1 MKNKFCFLLISL
13 IFFSPISIAEAWI
26 LEDELPGRKLTENNC
41 SACHED
47 KSLNIASI
55 ETMAMATQREL
66 VAVMTEGKMKEQA
79 KHLSKDEI
87 NQIATYISSTAESSL
102 VKCSRQLTDSD
113 LRLGLNWTSKGNGPL
128 NKRYQKDTNINSSN
142 IKNLKL
148 KWSFRLKGFNARSQ
162 PIAIGNLI
170 LAASKDTL
178 YALDSDTGCAFWAF
192 KSPSEFRVSPA
203 YTKEAGS
210 YVFAVDQ
217 ELITYKLDLLKG
229 ELLWKT
235 QLPRESE
242 WNVSSG
248 SISIVNS
255 HLIVPISTV
264 ETVAP
269 LNPTYEC
276 CTTSGGIVKVDIETG
291 ELIWYHRVEKPSEYV
306 GKVRLTRTKKY
317 APAGS
322 AVWNTPGIDLTSK
335 LVFFG
340 TGQNTQS
347 PASEFSDAII
357 ALDLI
362 TGERVW
368 STQTL
373 AGDAHNVACEVPLAR
388 KWGCPVENGPDFD
401 FGASVI
407 KSFTSNKEEIYLAG
421 QKSGWAFGIKPS
433 NGEIIW
439 KNRVGMG
446 GVLGGIH
453 TGMATDD
460 KRLYVANSD
469 REAGRKYDWD
479 PKPGVYALNIDT
491 GEIIWTFP
499 LDDDC
504 KKRNELVEKEPS
516 YNGRCFKGFSA
527 PPSVGSDVV
536 FAGTLDGRLYGI
548 GKETGKYLWEFDT
561 LRIFKKTVD
570 GSLAFG
576 GSMDIAGPVI
586 TQDQLIVVSGY
597 GTHGQLP
604 GNVLLVF
611 ELDN

>member
-13 IFFSPISIAEAWI
+13 TFFSSITIAEAWV
-26 LEDELPGRKLTENNC
+26 LEDELPGRQLTENNC

-79 KHLSKDEI
+79 RHLSKEEI
-87 NQIATYISSTAESSL
+87 NQIATYISSAEESSL

-113 LRLGLNWTSKGNGPL
+113 LRLGLDWTSKGNGPL
-128 NKRYQKDTNINSSN
+128 NKRYQKNTNINSSN

-170 LAASKDTL
+170 FAASKDTL

-203 YTKEAGS
+203 YDKEAGS

-217 ELITYKLDLLKG
+217 ELITYKLDILKG
-229 ELLWKT
+229 ELVWKT

-242 WNVSSG
+242 WNISSG
-248 SISIVNS
+248 SISIINP
-255 HLIVPISTV
+255 HLIIPISTV

-269 LNPTYEC
+269 LNPAYEC
-276 CTTSGGIVKVDIETG
+276 CTTSGGIAKVDMETG
-291 ELIWYHRVEKPSEYV
+291 ELIWYHRVEKPAEYV

-322 AVWNTPGIDLTSK
+322 AVWNTPGIDLTRN

-357 ALDLI
+357 ALDLT

-373 AGDAHNVACEVPLAR
+373 AGDAHNVACEVPLAK
-388 KWGCPVENGPDFD
+388 KWGCPLENGPDFD

-407 KSFTSNKEEIYLAG
+407 KSFTSNLEEIYLAG
-421 QKSGWAFGIKPS
+421 QKSGRAFGIRPS

-439 KNRVGMG
+439 NNRIGMG

-453 TGMATDD
+453 TGMATDNE
-460 KRLYVANSD
+460 RLYVTNSD
-469 REAGRKYDWD
+469 RDGGRKYDWE

-491 GEIIWTFP
+491 GEVIWTFP

-504 KKRNELVEKEPS
+504 KKRNEVVE
-516 YNGRCFKGFSA
+516 NGKCFKGFSA

-536 FAGTLDGRLYGI
+536 FAGALDGRLYGI

>member
-13 IFFSPISIAEAWI
+13 IFLSPVSFP
-26 LEDELPGRKLTENNC
+26 EDEITGKQLTESNC
-41 SACHED
+41 VACHED
-47 KSLNIASI
+47 KSLNLASI
-55 ETMAMATQREL
+55 ETMALGTQREL

-79 KHLSKDEI
+79 KHLSKAEI
-87 NQIATYISSTAESSL
+87 NKIATYISSTEQTSL
-102 VKCSRQLTDSD
+102 LKCQRQLVESD
-113 LRLGLNWTSKGNGPL
+113 LKSGLNWTSKGNGPL
-128 NKRYQKDTNINSSN
+128 NKRYQKNTNINSSN

-148 KWSFRLKGFNARSQ
+148 KWAFRLKGYDARSQ

-170 LAASKDTL
+170 LVATKDTL
-178 YALDSDTGCAFWAF
+178 YALDSDTGCSFWSF

-203 YTKEAGS
+203 YAKESGP
-210 YVFAVDQ
+210 YVYAVDQ
-217 ELITYKLDLLKG
+217 ELITYKIDLLEGK
-229 ELLWKT
+229 LVWKT
-235 QLPRESE
+235 QLPRESD
-242 WNVSSG
+242 WNLSSG
-248 SISIVNS
+248 SISIVDS
-255 HLIVPISTV
+255 HLIIPISTV
-264 ETVAP
+264 ETIAP
-269 LNPTYEC
+269 LINPIYEC
-276 CTTSGGIVKVDIETG
+276 CTTSGGIAKVDVQTG
-291 ELIWYHRVEKPSEYV
+291 ELIWYHRVEKPAELV
-306 GKVRLTRTKKY
+306 GKVRVIRTKKY

-322 AVWNTPGIDLTSK
+322 AVWNTPGIDLTSN

-340 TGQNTQS
+340 TGQSLQS

-357 ALDLI
+357 ALDLN
-362 TGERVW
+362 TGERAW

-373 AGDAHNVACEVPLAR
+373 AGDAFNMACVLPIAR
-388 KWGCPVENGPDFD
+388 QWGCPVENGPDFD

-421 QKSGWAFGIKPS
+421 QKSGWAFGMKPS

-439 KNRVGMG
+439 KNRIGMG

-460 KRLYVANSD
+460 ERLYVANSD
-469 REAGRKYDWD
+469 RDGGGKYDWD

-504 KKRNELVEKEPS
+504 KKRNEVTDG
-516 YNGRCFKGFSA
+516 NGNCFKGFSA

-536 FAGTLDGRLYGI
+536 FAGALDGRLYGI

-561 LRIFKKTVD
+561 LQFFQTVN
-570 GSLAFG
+570 GTRAFG

-586 TQDQLIVVSGY
+586 TKDQLIVVSGY
-597 GTHGQLP
+597 GTHGQFP

-611 ELDN
+611 ELEN

>member
-13 IFFSPISIAEAWI
+13 IFFSPIAIAEAWI
-26 LEDELPGRKLTENNC
+26 LEEEQPGRKLTENNC

-102 VKCSRQLTDSD
+102 VKCSRQLVDSD

-203 YTKEAGS
+203 YAKESGS

-217 ELITYKLDLLKG
+217 ELITYKLDILKG
-229 ELLWKT
+229 ELVWKT
-235 QLPRESE
+235 QLPRESD
-242 WNVSSG
+242 WNISSG
-248 SISIVNS
+248 SISIVNP
-255 HLIVPISTV
+255 HLIIPISTV

-269 LNPTYEC
+269 LNPAYEC
-276 CTTSGGIVKVDIETG
+276 CTTSGGIAKVDIETG
-291 ELIWYHRVEKPSEYV
+291 EVIWYYRVEKPAEYV
-306 GKVRLTRTKKY
+306 GKVRFTRTKKY

-322 AVWNTPGIDLTSK
+322 AVWNTPGIDITSN

-357 ALDLI
+357 ALDLT

-373 AGDAHNVACEVPLAR
+373 AGDAHNVACEVPMAR
-388 KWGCPVENGPDFD
+388 QWGCPVENGPDFD

-407 KSFTSNKEEIYLAG
+407 KSFTSNNEEIYLAG
-421 QKSGWAFGIKPS
+421 QKSGRAFGIKPS
-433 NGEIIW
+433 TGEIIW
-439 KNRVGMG
+439 NNRIGMG

-460 KRLYVANSD
+460 ERLYVTNSD
-469 REAGRKYDWD
+469 RESGRKYDWD

-491 GEIIWTFP
+491 GKIIWTFP

-504 KKRNELVEKEPS
+504 KKRNEVVET
-516 YNGRCFKGFSA
+516 GRCFKGFSA

-536 FAGTLDGRLYGI
+536 FAGALDGRLYGI

-561 LRIFKKTVD
+561 LQIFKKTVD

-611 ELDN
+611 ELEN

>member
-13 IFFSPISIAEAWI
+13 IFLSLQVFP
-26 LEDELPGRKLTENNC
+26 EDELTGKQLTENNC
-41 SACHED
+41 VACHED
-47 KSLNIASI
+47 KSLNLASI
-55 ETMAMATQREL
+55 ETMALGTQREL
-66 VAVMTEGKMKEQA
+66 VAVMTEGKMQEQA
-79 KHLSKDEI
+79 KHLSKAEI
-87 NQIATYISSTAESSL
+87 NKIATYISSTEQTSL
-102 VKCSRQLTDSD
+102 LKCSRQLMESD
-113 LRLGLNWTSKGNGPL
+113 LRPGSNWTSKGNGPL
-128 NKRYQKDTNINSSN
+128 NKRYQKNTNINSSN

-148 KWSFRLKGFNARSQ
+148 KWSFRLKGWDARSQ

-170 LAASKDTL
+170 LAATKDTL
-178 YALDSDTGCAFWAF
+178 YALDSDTGCAFWTF
-192 KSPSEFRVSPA
+192 KSPSAFRVSPA
-203 YTKEAGS
+203 YDKEAGLF
-210 YVFAVDQ
+210 VFAVDQ
-217 ELITYKLDLLKG
+217 ELITYKLDLLEG
-229 ELLWKT
+229 ILVWKT
-235 QLPRESE
+235 RLPRESE
-242 WNVSSG
+242 WNLSSG
-248 SISIVNS
+248 SISITNS
-255 HLIVPISTV
+255 HLIIPISTV
-264 ETVAP
+264 ETIAP
-269 LNPTYEC
+269 LNPMYEC
-276 CTTSGGIVKVDIETG
+276 CTTSGGIAKVDIQTG
-291 ELIWYHRVEKPSEYV
+291 ELIWYHRIEKPAELV
-306 GKVRLTRTKKY
+306 GKVRVTRTKKY
-317 APAGS
+317 APSGS
-322 AVWNTPGIDLTSK
+322 AVWNTPGIDLARN

-340 TGQNTQS
+340 TGQSLQS

-357 ALDLI
+357 ALDLT

-373 AGDAHNVACEVPLAR
+373 AGDAYNVACEVPMAR
-388 KWGCPVENGPDFD
+388 QWGCPVENGPDFD

-421 QKSGWAFGIKPS
+421 QKSGWAFGMKPS

-439 KNRVGMG
+439 KNRIGMG

-469 REAGRKYDWD
+469 RASLRKYDWD

-504 KKRNELVEKEPS
+504 KKRNEVTDG
-516 YNGRCFKGFSA
+516 NGNCFKGFSA

-536 FAGTLDGRLYGI
+536 FAGALDGRLYGI

-561 LRIFKKTVD
+561 LQFFQTVN
-570 GSLAFG
+570 GTRAFG

-586 TQDQLIVVSGY
+586 TKDQLIVVSGY
-597 GTHGQLP
+597 GTHGQFP

-611 ELDN
+611 ELEN

>member
-13 IFFSPISIAEAWI
+13 IFFSPITIAEAWV

-47 KSLNIASI
+47 KSLNLASI

-102 VKCSRQLTDSD
+102 VKCSRQLIDSD
-113 LRLGLNWTSKGNGPL
+113 LTLGLNWTSKGNGPL

-203 YTKEAGS
+203 YAKEAGS

-217 ELITYKLDLLKG
+217 ELITYKLDILKG
-229 ELLWKT
+229 ELVWKT

-242 WNVSSG
+242 WNISSG

-255 HLIVPISTV
+255 HLIIPISTV

-269 LNPTYEC
+269 LNPAYEC
-276 CTTSGGIVKVDIETG
+276 CTTSGGIAKVDIETG
-291 ELIWYHRVEKPSEYV
+291 ELIWYHRVEKPAEYV
-306 GKVRLTRTKKY
+306 GKVRFTRTKKY

-322 AVWNTPGIDLTSK
+322 AVWNTPGIDLTSN

-357 ALDLI
+357 ALDLN

-373 AGDAHNVACEVPLAR
+373 AGDAHNVACEVPMAR
-388 KWGCPVENGPDFD
+388 QWGCPVENGPDFD

-421 QKSGWAFGIKPS
+421 QKSGRAFGIKPS

-439 KNRVGMG
+439 NNRIGMG

-460 KRLYVANSD
+460 ERLYVTNSD
-469 REAGRKYDWD
+469 RESGRKYDWD

-504 KKRNELVEKEPS
+504 KKRNEVVE
-516 YNGRCFKGFSA
+516 NGRCFKGFSA

-536 FAGTLDGRLYGI
+536 FAGALDGRLYGI

-561 LRIFKKTVD
+561 LQIFKKTVD

-611 ELDN
+611 ELEN

>member
-13 IFFSPISIAEAWI
+13 IFLSPAIFP
-26 LEDELPGRKLTENNC
+26 EDELTGKQLTENNC
-41 SACHED
+41 VACHED
-47 KSLNIASI
+47 KSLNLASI
-55 ETMAMATQREL
+55 ETMALGTQREL
-66 VAVMTEGKMKEQA
+66 VAVMTEGKMQEQA
-79 KHLSKDEI
+79 KHLSEVEI
-87 NQIATYISSTAESSL
+87 NKIATYISSTEQTSL
-102 VKCSRQLTDSD
+102 LKCSRQLVESD
-113 LRLGLNWTSKGNGPL
+113 LRPGSNWTSKGNGPL
-128 NKRYQKDTNINSSN
+128 NKRYQKNTNINSSN

-148 KWSFRLKGFNARSQ
+148 KWSFRLKGWDARSQ

-170 LAASKDTL
+170 LAATKDTL
-178 YALDSDTGCAFWAF
+178 YALDSDTGCAFWTF
-192 KSPSEFRVSPA
+192 KSPSAFRVSPA
-203 YTKEAGS
+203 YGKEAGLF
-210 YVFAVDQ
+210 VFAVDQ
-217 ELITYKLDLLKG
+217 ELITYKLDLLEGK
-229 ELLWKT
+229 LVWKT

-242 WNVSSG
+242 WNLSSG
-248 SISIVNS
+248 SISITNS
-255 HLIVPISTV
+255 HLIIPISTV
-264 ETVAP
+264 ETIAP
-269 LNPTYEC
+269 LNPMYEC
-276 CTTSGGIVKVDIETG
+276 CTTSGGIAKVDIQTG
-291 ELIWYHRVEKPSEYV
+291 ELIWYHRIEKPAELV
-306 GKVRLTRTKKY
+306 GKVRVTRTKKY
-317 APAGS
+317 APSGS
-322 AVWNTPGIDLTSK
+322 AVWNTPGIDLTRN

-340 TGQNTQS
+340 TGQSLQS

-357 ALDLI
+357 ALDLN
-362 TGERVW
+362 TGERAW

-373 AGDAHNVACEVPLAR
+373 AGDAFNMACVLPIAR
-388 KWGCPVENGPDFD
+388 QWGCPVENGPDFD

-421 QKSGWAFGIKPS
+421 QKSGWAFGMKPS

-439 KNRVGMG
+439 KNRIGMG

-469 REAGRKYDWD
+469 RASLRKYDWD

-504 KKRNELVEKEPS
+504 KKRNEVTDG
-516 YNGRCFKGFSA
+516 NGNCFKGFSA

-536 FAGTLDGRLYGI
+536 FAGALDGRLYGI

-561 LRIFKKTVD
+561 LQFFQTVD
-570 GSLAFG
+570 GTKAFG

-586 TQDQLIVVSGY
+586 TKDQLIVVSGY
-597 GTHGQLP
+597 GTHGQFP

-611 ELDN
+611 ELEN

>member
-13 IFFSPISIAEAWI
+13 IFLSPAIFP
-26 LEDELPGRKLTENNC
+26 EDELTGKQLTENNC
-41 SACHED
+41 VACHED
-47 KSLNIASI
+47 KSLNLASI
-55 ETMAMATQREL
+55 ETMALGTQREL
-66 VAVMTEGKMKEQA
+66 VGVMTEGKMQEQA
-79 KHLSKDEI
+79 KHLSKVEI
-87 NQIATYISSTAESSL
+87 NKIATFISSTEQTSL
-102 VKCSRQLTDSD
+102 FKCQRQLAESD
-113 LRLGLNWTSKGNGPL
+113 LRSGSNWTSKGNGSL
-128 NKRYQKDTNINSSN
+128 NKRYQKNTNINSSN

-148 KWSFRLKGFNARSQ
+148 KWSFRLKGYDARSQ

-178 YALDSDTGCAFWAF
+178 YALDSNTGCSFWSF

-203 YTKEAGS
+203 YAKEAGS

-217 ELITYKLDLLKG
+217 ELITYKVDLLEGK
-229 ELLWKT
+229 LVWKT
-235 QLPRESE
+235 QLPRESD
-242 WNVSSG
+242 WNLSSG
-248 SISIVNS
+248 SISIVDS
-255 HLIVPISTV
+255 HLIIPISTV
-264 ETVAP
+264 ETIAP
-269 LNPTYEC
+269 LINPIYEC
-276 CTTSGGIVKVDIETG
+276 CTTSGGIAKVDVQTG
-291 ELIWYHRVEKPSEYV
+291 ELIWYHRVEKPAEYV
-306 GKVRLTRTKKY
+306 GKVRVIRTKKY
-317 APAGS
+317 APSGS
-322 AVWNTPGIDLTSK
+322 AVWNTPGIDLTRN

-340 TGQNTQS
+340 TGQSLQS

-357 ALDLI
+357 ALDLN
-362 TGERVW
+362 TGERAW

-373 AGDAHNVACEVPLAR
+373 AGDAFNMACVLPIAR
-388 KWGCPVENGPDFD
+388 QWGCPVENGPDFD

-421 QKSGWAFGIKPS
+421 QKSGWAFGMKPS

-439 KNRVGMG
+439 KNRIGMG

-460 KRLYVANSD
+460 ERLYVTNSD
-469 REAGRKYDWD
+469 RDGSRKYDWD

-504 KKRNELVEKEPS
+504 KKRNEVTDG
-516 YNGRCFKGFSA
+516 NGNCFKGFSA

-536 FAGTLDGRLYGI
+536 FAGALDGRLFGI
-548 GKETGKYLWEFDT
+548 EKKTGKYLWEFDT
-561 LRIFKKTVD
+561 LQFFQTVD
-570 GSLAFG
+570 GTKAFG

-586 TQDQLIVVSGY
+586 TKDQLIVMSGY
-597 GTHGQLP
+597 GTHGQFP

-611 ELDN
+611 ELEN

>member
-13 IFFSPISIAEAWI
+13 IFLSPAIFP
-26 LEDELPGRKLTENNC
+26 EDELTGKQLTENNC
-41 SACHED
+41 VACHED
-47 KSLNIASI
+47 KSLNLASI
-55 ETMAMATQREL
+55 ETMALGTQHEL
-66 VAVMTEGKMKEQA
+66 VEVLTEGKMQEQA
-79 KHLSKDEI
+79 KHLSKAEI
-87 NQIATYISSTAESSL
+87 NKIATFISSTEQTSL
-102 VKCSRQLTDSD
+102 LKCSRQLAASD
-113 LRLGLNWTSKGNGPL
+113 LRSGSNWTSKGNGPL
-128 NKRYQKDTNINSSN
+128 NKRYQKNTNINSSN

-148 KWSFRLKGFNARSQ
+148 KWSFRLKGYDARSQ

-170 LAASKDTL
+170 LVSTKDTL
-178 YALDSDTGCAFWAF
+178 YALDSDTGCAFWYF
-192 KSPSEFRVSPA
+192 KSPSGFRVAPA
-203 YTKEAGS
+203 YAKEAGP

-217 ELITYKLDLLKG
+217 ELITYKVDLLAGK
-229 ELLWKT
+229 LVWKT
-235 QLPRESE
+235 QLPRESD
-242 WNVSSG
+242 WNLSSG
-248 SISIVNS
+248 SISIVDS
-255 HLIVPISTV
+255 HLIIPISTV
-264 ETVAP
+264 ETIAP
-269 LNPTYEC
+269 LNPMYEC
-276 CTTSGGIVKVDIETG
+276 CTTSGGIAKVDIETG
-291 ELIWYHRVEKPSEYV
+291 ELIWYHRIEKPAEVV
-306 GKVRLTRTKKY
+306 GKVRVTRTKKY

-322 AVWNTPGIDLTSK
+322 AVWNTPGIDLTRN

-340 TGQNTQS
+340 TGQSLQS

-357 ALDLI
+357 ALDLY

-373 AGDAHNVACEVPLAR
+373 AGDAYNVACDVPMA
-388 KWGCPVENGPDFD
+388 KQWGCPVENGPDFD

-407 KSFTSNKEEIYLAG
+407 KSFTTNKEEIYLAG
-421 QKSGWAFGIKPS
+421 QKSGRAFGIKPS

-439 KNRVGMG
+439 NNRIGMG

-460 KRLYVANSD
+460 ERLYVTNSD
-469 REAGRKYDWD
+469 RESGRKYDWD

-504 KKRNELVEKEPS
+504 KKRNEVVE
-516 YNGRCFKGFSA
+516 NGRCFKGFSA

-536 FAGTLDGRLYGI
+536 FAGALDGRLYGI

-561 LRIFKKTVD
+561 LQIFKKTVD

-611 ELDN
+611 ELEN

>member
-13 IFFSPISIAEAWI
+13 IFFSPITIAEAWI
-26 LEDELPGRKLTENNC
+26 LEDDLPGRQLTENNC

-47 KSLNIASI
+47 RSLNLASI

-102 VKCSRQLTDSD
+102 VKCSRQLIDSD
-113 LRLGLNWTSKGNGPL
+113 LTLGLNWTSKGNGPL

-203 YTKEAGS
+203 YAKEAGS
-210 YVFAVDQ
+210 YVYAVDQ
-217 ELITYKLDLLKG
+217 ELITYKLDILKG
-229 ELLWKT
+229 ELVWKT
-235 QLPRESE
+235 QLPRESD
-242 WNVSSG
+242 WNISSG

-255 HLIVPISTV
+255 HLIIPISTV

-269 LNPTYEC
+269 LNPAYEC
-276 CTTSGGIVKVDIETG
+276 CTTSGGIAKVDIETG
-291 ELIWYHRVEKPSEYV
+291 ELIWYHRVEKPAEYV
-306 GKVRLTRTKKY
+306 GKVRFTRTKKY

-322 AVWNTPGIDLTSK
+322 AVWNTPGIDLTSN

-357 ALDLI
+357 ALDLT

-373 AGDAHNVACEVPLAR
+373 AGDAHNVACEVPMAR
-388 KWGCPVENGPDFD
+388 QWGCPVENGPDFD

-407 KSFTSNKEEIYLAG
+407 KSFTSNQEEIYLAG
-421 QKSGWAFGIKPS
+421 QKSGRAFGIKPS
-433 NGEIIW
+433 TGEIIW
-439 KNRVGMG
+439 NNRIGMG

-460 KRLYVANSD
+460 ERLYVTNSD
-469 REAGRKYDWD
+469 RESGRKYDWD

-491 GEIIWTFP
+491 GEVIWTFP

-504 KKRNELVEKEPS
+504 KKRNEVVE
-516 YNGRCFKGFSA
+516 NGKCFKGFSA

-536 FAGTLDGRLYGI
+536 FAGALDGRLYGI

-611 ELDN
+611 ELEN